1 MGEKMTEQ
9 YIETTATDKTTQ
21 GSFNGSFNA
30 GSNTGSQSGA
40 NGGSNAGSQSGS
52 NGGTNAG
59 TRKKRGV
66 FGALRSSAKSE
77 QDDVTKDLHKLTRTE
92 LLEMLVDETKEAD
105 RLRAENRRL
114 RKELERAREDLDRAA
129 SLSAVIAKL
138 EEIVERAGRQN

>member
-1 MGEKMTEQ
+1 MGDKMTDQ
-9 YIETTATDKTTQ
+9 YMDTTDIDKTTQ
-21 GSFNGSFNA
+21 GSSNGSFNA
-30 GSNTGSQSGA
+30 GSNTGSNGGA
-40 NGGSNAGSQSGS
+40 NGGSNAGSPSGS

-77 QDDVTKDLHKLTRTE
+77 QDDVTRDLHKLTRTE

-138 EEIVERAGRQN
+138 EEIVERADRQN